1 MGLGIIQFGS
11 KAQKLLQQ
19 FVFMLHPIGN
29 PGEILTLN
37 KLEEQMLV
45 FQQENVLKW
54 LPGDVSGCQISI
66 VLLF

>member
-11 KAQKLLQQ
+11 KAQKPLQQ

-29 PGEILTLN
+29 PREILTLN

-45 FQQENVLKW
+45 F
-54 LPGDVSGCQISI
+54 
-66 VLLF
+66 